1 MSAATHAGATQLID
15 RLARLLRDEIA
26 AIGQGQ
32 LARVEELYPRKTE
45 LLAEI
50 ETTFAEADHLLAG
63 EKPAAEKLRRKLH
76 DLRDLI
82 QTDLAMLRR
91 MTEATSA
98 VAREI
103 DRIRDRQSLSGLYDR
118 DGARPQKSV
127 SSTQRFDQSI

>member
-1 MSAATHAGATQLID
+1 MSETTHARATQLID

-32 LARVEELYPRKTE
+32 LARVEELFPRKQE

-50 ETTFAEADHLLAG
+50 ETAFADAEHLFTEESA
-63 EKPAAEKLRRKLH
+63 AAEKLRRKLS

-82 QTDLAMLRR
+82 QTDLSMLRR
-91 MTEATSA
+91 MTDATSA

-103 DRIRDRQSLSGLYDR
+103 DRIRDRQSLSGLYER
-118 DGARPQKSV
+118 DGSQPQKSV
-127 SSTQRFDQSI
+127 SSPQRFDQSV